1 MRLRLCFRQRH
12 TSSASSI
19 AAYVKAVILHSHHSH
34 GRKFGGGLTAN
45 RTLPVKSTAA
55 KRTSRDF
62 GLAFCCLCSL
72 SMLFPLPAWA
82 VVGECIAIS
91 ALIVATLLRP
101 GGLLRS

>member
-19 AAYVKAVILHSHHSH
+19 AAYVKAHSH